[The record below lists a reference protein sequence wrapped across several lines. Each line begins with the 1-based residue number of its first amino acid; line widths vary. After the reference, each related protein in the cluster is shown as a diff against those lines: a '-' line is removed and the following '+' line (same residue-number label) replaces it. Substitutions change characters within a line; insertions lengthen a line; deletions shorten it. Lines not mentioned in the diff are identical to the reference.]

1 MKPYSFEA
9 GELHASVAEKL
20 QGTRQFNYKGQTYE
34 YGVLDPS
41 VAPIHYAVGMYG
53 GQNLIASAEIPEGPI
68 LNLYLGHEVE
78 CNRLRA
84 DTRGRC
90 AAIETDLL
98 TEVPA
103 DLLSLLVQHRHWTF
117 EDLLRLYKIDPELP
131 ESDFYAEIAGTA
143 LTLRRRMKELSLQP
157 LQPAN

>member
-1 MKPYSFEA
+1 MKPYSFDA
-9 GELHASVAEKL
+9 NALHPSVAEKL
-20 QGTRQFNYKGQTYE
+20 QCTRQFEYKGEAYE
-34 YGVLDPS
+34 YGVLHPS

-68 LNLYLGHEVE
+68 LQLYLGHEVE

-103 DLLSLLVQHRHWTF
+103 DLLPQLVQHRHWTF
-117 EDLLRLYKIDPELP
+117 EDLLRLYKIDPQQP
-131 ESDFYAEIAGTA
+131 TSDFYAEIAGTA
-143 LTLRRRMKELSLQP
+143 LHLRGRMHALGLRP
-157 LQPAN
+157 LQPT